1 MRPINTVR
9 YLVLLPITAT
19 LRVELWLDDSIMHV
33 GGLETAQCLV
43 PLLVMVILYG
53 RNAEG
58 VLCPWLV
65 TSAGLCRAS
74 DTLHTSCLHNRAWHA
89 QSRSNGE

>member
-9 YLVLLPITAT
+9 YLILLPRTAT

-33 GGLETAQCLV
+33 GGLQTAQCLV
-43 PLLVMVILYG
+43 SLLVTVILYC

-58 VLCPWLV
+58 VLCP
-65 TSAGLCRAS
+65 
-74 DTLHTSCLHNRAWHA
+74 
-89 QSRSNGE
+89 